1 MKSVRISVMLIVVV
15 ILLLS
20 ASQGAVPV
28 DNEAVFI
35 GRGGYRLG
43 VVLSDLDEDR
53 ADESGV
59 KEGAYVL
66 EVIGGSEA
74 ERGRPC
80 ISWNSIIFR
89 GMCAN
94 WRISSKRQLF

>member
-1 MKSVRISVMLIVVV
+1 MQSVRIFILLIVVLT
-15 ILLLS
+15 LLLS
-20 ASQGAVPV
+20 AGQGAVPEEEETV
-28 DNEAVFI
+28 II

-43 VVLSDLDEDR
+43 VVVSDLDDDKS
-53 ADESGV
+53 AASGI

-80 ISWNSIIFR
+80 RSWNSIIFR

-94 WRISSKRQLF
+94 WRISSKR